1 MFLINALAKPTKKS
15 AQYDEVIGAYVSL
28 YIDYKDING
37 AFKLAKY
44 YIKEEGWKV
53 TEIEEEYFTL
63 DNVSDVDEDHIELYE
78 EALEYGYSMIFNCFE
93 EDEGEDENEE

>member
-1 MFLINALAKPTKKS
+1 MFLINALATPTKS
-15 AQYDEVIGAYVSL
+15 SEQYDEVIGAYVSL
-28 YIDYKDING
+28 YIDYKDIEG

-63 DNVSDVDEDHIELYE
+63 DSITDAEEDHIELYE
-78 EALEYGYSMIFNCFE
+78 EALEYGYSIIFNCFE
-93 EDEGEDENEE
+93 EE